1 MTFVDRA
8 LFWAATLL
16 VTLCVNQSNASAA
29 DGPNIIYIMADD
41 LGYGD
46 LGCYGSTKN
55 KTPNIDSLARGGV
68 RLTDFHA
75 APWCAPSRRA
85 LMTGCHAWRPW
96 NIGDKKWARLA
107 SAITIPEMLK
117 KSGYGTALI
126 GKWHLEM
133 SEGLHPLDQGF
144 DYWYGTR
151 GSNDWNGPRPN
162 YGSFQNAPEEE
173 WKTPLYINRENEGPI
188 VSQSEFTKRYTQET
202 VRLINEYKES
212 GERFFIYLAHNM
224 PHVPIFA
231 SEDFQGVS
239 DNGVYGDVVAE
250 IDWSVGQIVAALR
263 GNDMLENTVVVF
275 TSDNGPW
282 TMFKEFGGIATP
294 LRGEKSTTW
303 EGGERVPAI
312 VFWPTKIKPRV
323 CDEFTVNYDIY
334 ATVAALAGA
343 TVEQGHAIDSIDM
356 SEVLLNDKPSKRT
369 KHLHHFRNPVAWR
382 SGKYKLHWFTRSR
395 TRNPETGAQEPSVR
409 HDPPLLFDL
418 ACDVAEQHDIAAK
431 HPDVVARLTQEFE
444 AAQEALENW
453 KPFPN

>member
-1 MTFVDRA
+1 
-8 LFWAATLL
+8 
-16 VTLCVNQSNASAA
+16 
-29 DGPNIIYIMADD
+29 
-41 LGYGD
+41 
-46 LGCYGSTKN
+46 
-55 KTPNIDSLARGGV
+55 
-68 RLTDFHA
+68 
-75 APWCAPSRRA
+75 
-85 LMTGCHAWRPW
+85 MTGCHAWRPW
-96 NIGDKKWARLA
+96 NIGDEKWARLA

-151 GSNDWNGPRPN
+151 GSNDWDGPRPN

-173 WKTPLYINRENEGPI
+173 WKTPLYINRENKGPI

-231 SEDFQGVS
+231 SKDFQGVS

-312 VFWPTKIKPRV
+312 VSWPTKIKPRV
-323 CDEFTVNYDIY
+323 CDEFIVNYDIY

-418 ACDVAEQHDIAAK
+418 ASDVAEQHDIAAK

-444 AAQEALENW
+444 AAQEALEYW